1 MHGPRLEPPMFGNRH
16 DKGGTVSPLGTG
28 LASPRNLK
36 IGIIAHL
43 RHPIAE
49 PFAGGL
55 EMHTHLL
62 ARALRDRGH
71 AVTVFA
77 SVHSEPGLELEAI
90 CTETALADVG
100 TTEAGD
106 VPFFKEHHAY
116 LSLMS
121 DLRHRDFDV
130 IHNNSLHYLPVTL
143 ADTLPMPMITT
154 LHTPPFCWLESGVRL
169 CKGKHHAF
177 AAVSQSVARLWN
189 HVARADEVILN
200 GIDLDNFAFHPLPQE
215 GSYLVWYGR
224 IVPEKG
230 LHYAIEAARKIGL
243 PLRIAG
249 PILDQDYY
257 RAKIAPELGTDAVH
271 VGHLAHTELARLV
284 GGARAFLCT
293 PMWDEP
299 YGLVVAE
306 ALACGVPVAAFS
318 RGAIPEILD
327 ESCGVLAIPDD
338 VASLAA
344 AGLAALALD
353 RRACRRRAERTCDA
367 GRMVDGYL
375 ALYRSMLARGIGR
388 ELDLD
393 AVQTGEPQLPGT
405 GAYEMLI
412 PNVQQHA

>member
-1 MHGPRLEPPMFGNRH
+1 MHGPQTDLTAAIPPCGM
-16 DKGGTVSPLGTG
+16 
-28 LASPRNLK
+28 ASEKSALVPQGRTLR

-62 ARALRDRGH
+62 ARALRARGH

-77 SVHSEPGLELEAI
+77 SSRSEARLGLEAI
-90 CTETALADVG
+90 CTETALSGIGTAEAPDV
-100 TTEAGD
+100 AL
-106 VPFFKEHHAY
+106 FKEHHAY
-116 LSLMS
+116 LSLMN

-130 IHNNSLHYLPVTL
+130 IHNNSLHYLPVML
-143 ADTLPMPMITT
+143 ADTLPMPMVTT

-169 CKGKHHAF
+169 CSARNHALVG
-177 AAVSQSVARLWN
+177 VSRSVAALWG
-189 HVARADEVILN
+189 HVVKVDEIILN
-200 GIDLDNFAFHPLPQE
+200 GIDLDDFAFRLVPDTPD
-215 GSYLVWYGR
+215 YLVWYGR

-230 LHYAIEAARKIGL
+230 LHFAIEAARRMGM

-249 PILDQDYY
+249 PILDQAYFREQISPRLSAD
-257 RAKIAPELGTDAVH
+257 TVH
-271 VGHLAHTELARLV
+271 VGHFSHSDLARLI

-306 ALACGVPVAAFS
+306 ALACGVPVAAFA

-327 ESCGVLAIPDD
+327 ERCGVLAEPED

-344 AGLAALALD
+344 AGLAATMLD
-353 RRACRRRAERTCDA
+353 RRDCRLRAERICDA
-367 GRMVDGYL
+367 HRMVGSYET
-375 ALYRSMLARGIGR
+375 LYRRRIDIGR
-388 ELDLD
+388 TQTAPSLPAPQPRITLPRAVD
-393 AVQTGEPQLPGT
+393 A
-405 GAYEMLI
+405 
-412 PNVQQHA
+412 HA